1 MSSNSCWNIA
11 NTMKETTDP
20 PTGASRILVVEDD
33 PSTSEM
39 LCDWLVGEGHTVDSV
54 DTVAAARQYLEHR
67 APELVLLDLGLPDES
82 GLDFLPELKD
92 SGELVSV
99 IVLTG
104 TTDTQ
109 TVVEAMLRGADHF
122 LSKPVALE
130 VLRKTLSRVMER
142 HFAMRHFSVYREVTS
157 SRAGDHAQILA
168 ELIGSSE
175 AVNRVRAL
183 VASVADTDAAVVLY
197 GETGTGKDIVARGI
211 HRLSKRAAG
220 PFTDVNCASLPEQLV
235 ESELFGYEK
244 GAFTGAG
251 NRKPG
256 LLESANGGTVFLDEI
271 AELDLQSQSKL
282 LKAVENRSFR
292 RVGGVREIST
302 DVRFIV
308 ATHRDLEEEVAGG
321 RFRADLHYR
330 LGVFRI
336 EIPPLRERGDDIL
349 ELANHFIRLFNT
361 ALQHSI
367 TGLSPRAQELL
378 LKYPWPGNAREL
390 RNFIESA
397 MIRAGGE
404 TTITPALLPSALRT
418 SGTSDSSP
426 HETLAEIEEE
436 HIRRVLKATGANIQQ
451 SAKILGISRTTL
463 YSKLDMYGLR

>member
-1 MSSNSCWNIA
+1 
-11 NTMKETTDP
+11 MKETTDP